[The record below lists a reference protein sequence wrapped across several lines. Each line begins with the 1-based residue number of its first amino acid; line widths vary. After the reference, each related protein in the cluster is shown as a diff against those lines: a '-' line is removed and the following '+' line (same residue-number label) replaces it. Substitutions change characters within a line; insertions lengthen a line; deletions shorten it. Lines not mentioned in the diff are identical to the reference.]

1 MALLGCMYCELSYF
15 PVCYIFVCYYSA
27 SELQLL
33 SNYLHTSQERFVILK
48 NHGQLT
54 CTAHSDTGR
63 EGYGQSQLSSV
74 FPTVQEP

>member
-1 MALLGCMYCELSYF
+1 MNFVLSSELHF
-15 PVCYIFVCYYSA
+15 CVFYSV

-33 SNYLHTSQERFVILK
+33 SNYLQRFVILK

-63 EGYGQSQLSSV
+63 EGYGQS
-74 FPTVQEP
+74 